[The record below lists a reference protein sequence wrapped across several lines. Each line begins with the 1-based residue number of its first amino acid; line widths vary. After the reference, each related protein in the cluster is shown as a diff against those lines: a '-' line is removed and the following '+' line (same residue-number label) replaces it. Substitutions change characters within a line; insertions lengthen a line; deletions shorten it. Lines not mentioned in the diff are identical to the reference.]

1 MNLFYSLLFYY
12 ICDFLRQSQ
21 YLTLIF
27 CIRSIQLCLQIEHQN
42 SFSCLSL
49 SPAFMTTN
57 HLTVNNIN
65 VHENRNESK
74 IQYTKYIKHW
84 TAEIQEAE
92 WSSYWLLRGCRCT
105 VPGQQAFSTRERSG
119 TRTRRF
125 VWLWLLYRC
134 EDTCAFWKI
143 LLFKCT
149 SCGLFSEDS
158 FTMRLSSSPFY

>member
-12 ICDFLRQSQ
+12 ICDFLWQSQ

-49 SPAFMTTN
+49 SQAFMTTN

-74 IQYTKYIKHW
+74 IQYINTSNTGLLKYRRQNEALTDYW
-84 TAEIQEAE
+84 ETADVLYLGSKPSAPGNTQVPEQEGL
-92 WSSYWLLRGCRCT
+92 SGCVCYIDVKTHVRSEKFCFLNAPL
-105 VPGQQAFSTRERSG
+105 VAFSQKIVSP
-119 TRTRRF
+119 
-125 VWLWLLYRC
+125 
-134 EDTCAFWKI
+134 CA
-143 LLFKCT
+143 
-149 SCGLFSEDS
+149 
-158 FTMRLSSSPFY
+158 